1 MLEELDRK
9 ILYSLDADST
19 TSLTKISQ
27 EVGISPQLV
36 KYHLARLKKE
46 GLILAYWPM
55 LDFRKLGYF
64 NVSYFLKL
72 KNLSGEKEKE
82 LMHHLKQGNNFNIV
96 MRGDGYWDL
105 HFTISAKSIFQVVE
119 IFNAFYDLFHLY
131 ILNYETAISVGFH
144 QFRREYLAGRKTSSG
159 KKEMAFTGGDV
170 EQVKLNKKQLAI
182 VESLNKNCRQSYA
195 ELAKHLHISRERA
208 ISNVA
213 KLKKLGILQS
223 NALLLDHEKIGYPH
237 YRVLLQMTNFTSKK
251 ADEFFVFCQQS
262 PNVINFL
269 KLFGNWQALIDVEI
283 ESREKLR
290 KLFEEIMQKYGD
302 VVLRIESTNVYKTEK
317 FRDVPN
323 KLED

>member
-1 MLEELDRK
+1 MLENIDRK
-9 ILYSLDADST
+9 ILYSLDEDSAK
-19 TSLTKISQ
+19 SLTKISQ

-36 KYHLARLKKE
+36 KYHLARLKKD

-82 LMHHLKQGNNFNIV
+82 LMHHLKQGNDFNIV

-105 HFTISAKSIFQVVE
+105 HFTISAKSIFATVE
-119 IFNAFYDLFHLY
+119 IFNDFYDLFHDN

-144 QFRREYLAGRKTSSG
+144 QFRREYLADRKIS
-159 KKEMAFTGGDV
+159 KPNQAMAFTGGDV
-170 EQVKLNKKQLAI
+170 EKVKLNKKQLAI

-195 ELAKHLHISRERA
+195 DLAKHLKISRERV

-213 KLKKLGILQS
+213 KLKKSGIIQS
-223 NALLLDHEKIGYPH
+223 NALLLDHEKVGFPR

-251 ADEFFVFCQQS
+251 ADEFFVFCQQNS
-262 PNVINFL
+262 NVINLL

-290 KLFEEIMQKYGD
+290 KLFGEIMQKYGD

-323 KLED
+323 KIKD